1 LRENRK
7 SAAMASLKRHRENCR
22 RQGAKES
29 GMTELGEVGRPSVVI
44 RKYANR
50 RLYDTGG
57 SRYVTLDDVARMV
70 AAGARVRVLAAGSGT
85 DLTRRVLG
93 QIFFDGEGGE
103 GLLDEAVLTRLIQL
117 RRHPERGV
125 LSRHLTQALDS
136 FPRPNAT
143 SSDVLPFEG
152 GHDQGPAH
160 ARIDALQARLR
171 RLIGEAD
178 RTRK

>member
-1 LRENRK
+1 
-7 SAAMASLKRHRENCR
+7 
-22 RQGAKES
+22 
-29 GMTELGEVGRPSVVI
+29 MTETGEAGRPSVII

-57 SRYVTLDDVARMV
+57 SRYVTLGEVAGMV
-70 AAGARVRVLAAGSGT
+70 GQGLRVRVLAAGSGT
-85 DLTRRVLG
+85 DLTRQVLA
-93 QIFFDGEGGE
+93 QIFFDGESGD

-125 LSRHLTQALDS
+125 LSRHLNQALET
-136 FPRPNAT
+136 FPRPRANGA
-143 SSDVLPFEG
+143 DVLPFEG
-152 GHDQGPAH
+152 SNNQGPAH